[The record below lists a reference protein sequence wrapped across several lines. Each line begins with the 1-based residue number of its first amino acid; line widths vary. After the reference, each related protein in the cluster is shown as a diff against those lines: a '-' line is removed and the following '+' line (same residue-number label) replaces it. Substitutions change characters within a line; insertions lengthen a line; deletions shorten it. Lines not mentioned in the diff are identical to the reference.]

1 MMSSVKEQTE
11 EARQRE
17 EETPSESD
25 EYLDMTEE
33 EEEDDGEEEGKR
45 ETQEQTGT
53 SEELG
58 AANDSTWSFL
68 NREETE
74 RNRSASASA
83 LPHILHFTAE
93 EIASAPGIEAEAFPE
108 TGFTES
114 YSSHANLSSSPRRPP
129 SRSETQQLLEL
140 PEQVTAKSYSGAW
153 DGHQKQP
160 GRSQGKT
167 RPSTPE
173 AATRSGIPSLV
184 RADALKFRR
193 SPDGEPRTRAAEG
206 NESRNLPLTYSTP
219 DFSKVEPRVRFPKGG
234 YKPPASKRDSS
245 LGSPDPSAAF
255 KSPADAVKEV
265 LLNCPVLT
273 VPQEIRC
280 CQEAIRLIEQLQE
293 EYNILLTKYAE
304 SENTIDR
311 LRLGARVNLYSEP
324 PKPGYLVQSGLNRNA
339 SKVMTL
345 DRAPPQRAEFNS
357 TQRAEVNTASL
368 QPNGLDAHQS
378 LDVGQQLAKILYGQ
392 ADQFLQQLQTF
403 DDLLRRKTLKPSEQ
417 VKRLSQ
423 LAEGLNSLERG
434 YLFARDEHKLL
445 QQRGEHVSH
454 FDRERE
460 LEGLIFQCGL
470 HMDELKEQV
479 EQTRREQPSCEA
491 PPTPPPQPSP
501 PSVPSPSSVPSEGG
515 GTLTHPQ
522 SPPVPLLVDPG
533 MAAELEVSSASEEGV
548 EETDD
553 EETLNSLYLK
563 PLSVKQTRFE
573 DFSMSMDH
581 YGSFQE
587 LPRTFDHGLREG
599 ALLFTQPGDEETER
613 WTQRSGN
620 VGVQKGLP
628 QRRAESDHRDPPVGI
643 NAQQSSRSSLPPSRG
658 PGPSTLL
665 PAHRPSSHRRLE
677 GVKSHSSSSQSSLG
691 EIPASER
698 RNSQLHTGGRRA
710 PPQDGIITPET
721 DSGFVC
727 SESSRLTPAAAP
739 SPVHQRASQRVLA
752 QQDGSAGRLHTDP
765 VSAASPASSLSHRRT
780 AAEIRASRPVSPD
793 QSSRSRQRQR
803 TRTVSC
809 SPQPRVSWT
818 ELPRVDGG
826 ARLTESDS
834 THTVSDEEQRDHYT
848 ESVNSH
854 HSSHLSSSSTAP
866 RHHGNSLREAANHHD
881 TVRTLQAEVTR
892 LTERLD
898 SRLRHETPLRS
909 VRASPS
915 VQQNYTHHL
924 TSTPRVRPQ
933 ERRPR
938 DVSRRRR
945 ARRRFDEDECIL
957 RQTAREQSPSVDR
970 KPPQRDVFTGSEVE
984 LPTPKPRS
992 RTSRR
997 TKTTTVASGSC
1008 FSHTTPV
1015 RSKRSHSRQ
1024 HPVVSIQVSNA
1035 PDEPDSGNHQDP
1047 VLCPKC
1053 SLRRSERPVGGN
1065 SQSTPSSSSSCRHC
1079 PLCGR
1084 LESHRVTEPDSH
1096 EDSDSSTHTSRQ
1108 TAESPDRTAS
1118 SRHAPTSSRPSPPPP
1133 QCMLVSPPLLM
1144 YSVPVHVSPSN
1155 NAGTSP
1161 GVRGHR
1167 EARGWTSGSMDDS
1180 LNRAIR
1186 AARKMKR
1193 TSGHMAHSLASGLQY
1208 QDQLTQSCRY

>member
-68 NREETE
+68 NREE

-114 YSSHANLSSSPRRPP
+114 YSSQANLSSSPRRPP
-129 SRSETQQLLEL
+129 SRSETQQLPEL

-184 RADALKFRR
+184 RAEALKFRR

-311 LRLGARVNLYSEP
+311 LRLGARKCDSLVETVTTKCDGDADELITDHDTCSHQVNLYSEP

-628 QRRAESDHRDPPVGI
+628 QRSDIRETDSSAARYYTHTTGFECLYLCVDRRAESDHRDPPVGI

-866 RHHGNSLREAANHHD
+866 RHHGNSLREAANHHHRFRGGAPHAEASVSD
-881 TVRTLQAEVTR
+881 VQAYENNHCSIR
-892 LTERLD
+892 QLLF
-898 SRLRHETPLRS
+898 
-909 VRASPS
+909 
-915 VQQNYTHHL
+915 THY
-924 TSTPRVRPQ
+924 
-933 ERRPR
+933 
-938 DVSRRRR
+938 
-945 ARRRFDEDECIL
+945 
-957 RQTAREQSPSVDR
+957 
-970 KPPQRDVFTGSEVE
+970 
-984 LPTPKPRS
+984 
-992 RTSRR
+992 
-997 TKTTTVASGSC
+997 
-1008 FSHTTPV
+1008 
-1015 RSKRSHSRQ
+1015 SRQ
-1024 HPVVSIQVSNA
+1024 EQEI
-1035 PDEPDSGNHQDP
+1035 
-1047 VLCPKC
+1047 
-1053 SLRRSERPVGGN
+1053 
-1065 SQSTPSSSSSCRHC
+1065 T
-1079 PLCGR
+1079 
-1084 LESHRVTEPDSH
+1084 LE
-1096 EDSDSSTHTSRQ
+1096 
-1108 TAESPDRTAS
+1108 
-1118 SRHAPTSSRPSPPPP
+1118 
-1133 QCMLVSPPLLM
+1133 M